1 MGKEINL
8 REYFFVGRDVLRSCW
23 LWLGPYFN
31 GVPWFHGESA
41 RRLVRDRYG
50 HKIDSGAHLASCLLG
65 DKRCVNPA
73 HTYAFSDDLEHL
85 YKYILPASEPD
96 GCRLWTGCTLDGY
109 PLITIDGKTR
119 RVGRV
124 LWELV
129 RGSIPDGLYVLHRCD
144 EPLCTNIGES
154 GDDGHLWLGTAADNS
169 ADMIAKGRAAWQKRG
184 KSKGAL
190 SDG

>member
-1 MGKEINL
+1 MKKEINL
-8 REYFFVGRDVLRSCW
+8 REYFSVGRDVLRSCW

-50 HKIDSGAHLASCLLG
+50 YKIDSGAHLASCLLG
-65 DKRCVNPA
+65 NKRCVNPA

-109 PLITIDGKTR
+109 PLVMIQGRTR
-119 RVGRV
+119 RAARV
-124 LWELV
+124 LWELR
-129 RGSIPDGLYVLHRCD
+129 RGPIPGGLFILHSCDVSRCMA
-144 EPLCTNIGES
+144 IGES
-154 GDDGHLWLGTAADNS
+154 GGDGHLWLGSAADNT
-169 ADMIAKGRAAWQKRG
+169 ADMIRKKRGHWQKKTPAQG
-184 KSKGAL
+184 TGL
-190 SDG
+190 